1 MGERDAILVVDDD
14 PNVALFLS
22 DFLEREGYPVVV
34 APTGEDGLR
43 LLREGTFALVLLD
56 LNLPDADGT
65 VIMRAAE
72 RVDEPPEVIVV
83 TGQATLESALQ
94 AVESRAAG
102 YILKPIDLSR
112 LAALVAMVFERRR
125 LTRDNARLQ
134 VELAERLG
142 ESEALTA
149 ISATV
154 SSTLDIRE
162 ALRRICR
169 ELARLL
175 GADTAAAY
183 LHDPRSGNLTPAAAY
198 HVPKEFLATLSTLP
212 LPLKEQGFFLSLWAD
227 RRPVHTD
234 DVAHDERFTH
244 AVFRSF
250 PHQSGLLL
258 PLIVDDEVIGGFY
271 VVWWTTRRRFT
282 ERELRALDHVCE
294 QVGSFLR
301 NARRYED
308 AERNRHRLEV
318 LNDVSRRLAAVHDTE
333 EVLTVIVNEAARLVD
348 AEAAGLRL
356 LDGDDLVVGARTE
369 AAAAVMSRPRIKVG
383 ESLSGRVVATGSP
396 VVVEDLAAD
405 TRHDPAHK
413 RGALE
418 QGLLGFIGVPLR
430 ADGRA
435 TGTLNVY
442 TKGARH
448 FQPDEIALLSAL
460 ADPASLAIEKARLF
474 RATDESRA
482 LLERLSH
489 AAIRMQSSW
498 DRRDRLE
505 AFVQAARDVVGFDR
519 VDVFLLTADGT
530 QLELATTGGA
540 DAELRLPVTP
550 AAGPYY
556 EALRSRRPIAVL
568 SDAD

>member
-72 RVDEPPEVIVV
+72 RVDEPPEIIVV
-83 TGQATLESALQ
+83 TGHATLESALQ

-112 LAALVAMVFERRR
+112 LATLVAMVFERRR

-169 ELARLL
+169 ELSRLL

-183 LHDPRSGNLTPAAAY
+183 LHDPRSGHLTPAAAY
-198 HVPKEFLATLSTLP
+198 HVPKEFLATLSATP
-212 LPLKEQGFFLSLWAD
+212 LPLKEQGLFLSLWSE
-227 RRPVHTD
+227 RRPVHSD

-244 AVFRSF
+244 VMFRSF

-271 VVWWTTRRRFT
+271 LVWWTTRRCFS
-282 ERELRALDHVCE
+282 ERDLQGLERVSE
-294 QVGSFLR
+294 QVGFFLR
-301 NARRYED
+301 NARLYEQ
-308 AERNRHRLEV
+308 AERNQRRLEV
-318 LNDVSRRLAAVHDTE
+318 LNDVSRRLAAVHDPQ
-333 EVLTVIVNEAARLVD
+333 EVLTIIVNEAARLVG

-356 LDGDDLVVGARTE
+356 LDGDGDDLLVGARTE
-369 AAAAVMSRPRIKVG
+369 SAAAVMSRPRLKVG
-383 ESLSGRVVATGSP
+383 ESLSGLVVASGEP

-405 TRHDPAHK
+405 TRYDPAHK

-418 QGLLGFIGVPLR
+418 TGFLGYLGVPLR
-430 ADGRA
+430 AHGRA
-435 TGTLNVY
+435 IGALNVF
-442 TKGARH
+442 TKRARQ
-448 FQPDEIALLSAL
+448 FLPDEIALLAAL
-460 ADPASLAIEKARLF
+460 ADQASLAIEKARLL
-474 RATDESRA
+474 RATEEGRA

-489 AAIRMQSSW
+489 AAIAMQSSRER
-498 DRRDRLE
+498 DDRLA
-505 AFVQAARDVVGFDR
+505 AFVRASREVVGFDR
-519 VDVFLLTADGT
+519 VIVFLLTA
-530 QLELATTGGA
+530 
-540 DAELRLPVTP
+540 
-550 AAGPYY
+550 
-556 EALRSRRPIAVL
+556 
-568 SDAD
+568 

>member
-34 APTGEDGLR
+34 APTGEEGLR

-149 ISATV
+149 IWATV

-169 ELARLL
+169 ELSRLL

-183 LHDPRSGNLTPAAAY
+183 LHDPRRR
-198 HVPKEFLATLSTLP
+198 LA
-212 LPLKEQGFFLSLWAD
+212 
-227 RRPVHTD
+227 
-234 DVAHDERFTH
+234 
-244 AVFRSF
+244 
-250 PHQSGLLL
+250 
-258 PLIVDDEVIGGFY
+258 
-271 VVWWTTRRRFT
+271 
-282 ERELRALDHVCE
+282 ERELRGLDRVCE
-294 QVGSFLR
+294 QVGFFLR
-301 NARRYED
+301 NARLYEQ
-308 AERNRHRLEV
+308 AERNRQRLEV

-333 EVLTVIVNEAARLVD
+333 EVLTVIVNEAARLVG

-369 AAAAVMSRPRIKVG
+369 AAAAVM
-383 ESLSGRVVATGSP
+383 
-396 VVVEDLAAD
+396 
-405 TRHDPAHK
+405 
-413 RGALE
+413 
-418 QGLLGFIGVPLR
+418 
-430 ADGRA
+430 
-435 TGTLNVY
+435 
-442 TKGARH
+442 
-448 FQPDEIALLSAL
+448 
-460 ADPASLAIEKARLF
+460 
-474 RATDESRA
+474 
-482 LLERLSH
+482 
-489 AAIRMQSSW
+489 
-498 DRRDRLE
+498 
-505 AFVQAARDVVGFDR
+505 
-519 VDVFLLTADGT
+519 
-530 QLELATTGGA
+530 
-540 DAELRLPVTP
+540 
-550 AAGPYY
+550 
-556 EALRSRRPIAVL
+556 
-568 SDAD
+568 

>member
-1 MGERDAILVVDDD
+1 MGERDAVLVVDDD
-14 PNVALFLS
+14 PDVALLLS
-22 DFLEREGYPVVV
+22 DFLEREGYPVAV
-34 APTGEDGLR
+34 APTGSEGLR
-43 LLREGTFALVLLD
+43 LLREGSFALVLLD
-56 LNLPDADGT
+56 LNLPDAD
-65 VIMRAAE
+65 
-72 RVDEPPEVIVV
+72 
-83 TGQATLESALQ
+83 
-94 AVESRAAG
+94 
-102 YILKPIDLSR
+102 
-112 LAALVAMVFERRR
+112 
-125 LTRDNARLQ
+125 
-134 VELAERLG
+134 
-142 ESEALTA
+142 
-149 ISATV
+149 
-154 SSTLDIRE
+154 
-162 ALRRICR
+162 
-169 ELARLL
+169 
-175 GADTAAAY
+175 AAAAS

-198 HVPKEFLATLSTLP
+198 HVPKESLATLSTLP

-369 AAAAVMSRPRIKVG
+369 AAAAVMSRPRLKAG
-383 ESLSGRVVATGSP
+383 ESLSGRVVATGAP

-405 TRHDPAHK
+405 TSYDPAHK
-413 RGALE
+413 RGALQ
-418 QGLLGFIGVPLR
+418 QGFLGFIGVPLR
-430 ADGRA
+430 ASERA
-435 TGTLNVY
+435 IGTLNVF

-448 FQPDEIALLSAL
+448 FLPDEIALLSAL
-460 ADPASLAIEKARLF
+460 ADQASLAIEKSRLL
-474 RATDESRA
+474 RETEEGRA
-482 LLERLSH
+482 LLEQLSH
-489 AAIRMQSSW
+489 AALTMHSSW
-498 DRRDRLE
+498 ERNDRLR
-505 AFVQAARDVVGFDR
+505 AFVQAAREGVGS
-519 VDVFLLTADGT
+519 
-530 QLELATTGGA
+530 E
-540 DAELRLPVTP
+540 
-550 AAGPYY
+550 
-556 EALRSRRPIAVL
+556 
-568 SDAD
+568 